1 VTGSYLLRRAGDA
14 GCWLHAAAAGADSVR
29 VQLACSR
36 GAPSYNRGFLD
47 ARLAV
52 RAGVAVFTTTEYG
65 SPCEIRVRFRGAH
78 ARVAQA
84 GSDGAC
90 GFGFGVSAEGTY
102 TRTSRRR
109 PPFDLGP
116 SG

>member
-1 VTGSYLLRRAGDA
+1 LPVRA
-14 GCWLHAAAAGADSVR
+14 
-29 VQLACSR
+29 
-36 GAPSYNRGFLD
+36 GAPSYNQGFLG
-47 ARLAV
+47 ARLAL

-65 SPCEIRVRFRGAH
+65 GRCEIRVRFRGAQ
-78 ARVAQA
+78 ARVEQA

-90 GFGFGVSAEGTY
+90 GFGFGVYADGTY